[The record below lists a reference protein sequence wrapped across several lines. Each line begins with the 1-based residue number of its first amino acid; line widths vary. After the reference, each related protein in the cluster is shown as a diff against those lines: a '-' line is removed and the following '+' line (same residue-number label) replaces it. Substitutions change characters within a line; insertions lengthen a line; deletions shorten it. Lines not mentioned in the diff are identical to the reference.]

1 MTAIERMDKDLADM
15 YALHEKTSVVGWGFG
30 PVAVEKE

>member
-15 YALHEKTSVVGWGFG
+15 YALHEKTAVVGLCLG